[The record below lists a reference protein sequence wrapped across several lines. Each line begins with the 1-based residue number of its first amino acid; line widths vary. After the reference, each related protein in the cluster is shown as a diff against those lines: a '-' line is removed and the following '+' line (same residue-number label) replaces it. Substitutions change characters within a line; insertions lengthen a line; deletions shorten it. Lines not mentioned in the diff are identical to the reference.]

1 MNGERVGLVLSGSA
15 ARGPYQAGALS
26 VLIPALLADG
36 KAPVVFLG
44 TSSGGISAT
53 LLAQFADTGAEAGQH
68 VADVWTSFGAVFDN
82 PLFGGASLRVVGRS
96 VLGGLIEPVSSFL
109 DTTPLREHAR
119 KVFDPARVRA
129 NVDRGQPLTLAVAAT
144 VCPTEGAAARSR
156 LFLLGE
162 RPVRPPHDHAVDV
175 VGVEQITLS
184 HVLASAA
191 IPLAFPPEYVAEP
204 HPWRGYYVDGGV
216 RLNAPVDAALACG
229 VTRLVVV
236 SGHSVG
242 APPQPRPV
250 PLGAPPDTAATAA
263 LSVRAVLSDGLS
275 DDLHALGRHNRWLRE
290 IEDVVPEDRRPGTRV
305 PYLAVAP
312 EDGQLAQLAADV
324 FRPSA
329 LPLTANSAIGR
340 MLDALGDGVG
350 RDELLSLILFD
361 GEYARQQVELGRR
374 RAEEA
379 LADGWRFGPPEQED
393 G

>member
-1 MNGERVGLVLSGSA
+1 
-15 ARGPYQAGALS
+15 
-26 VLIPALLADG
+26 
-36 KAPVVFLG
+36 
-44 TSSGGISAT
+44 
-53 LLAQFADTGAEAGQH
+53 
-68 VADVWTSFGAVFDN
+68 
-82 PLFGGASLRVVGRS
+82 
-96 VLGGLIEPVSSFL
+96 
-109 DTTPLREHAR
+109 
-119 KVFDPARVRA
+119 
-129 NVDRGQPLTLAVAAT
+129 
-144 VCPTEGAAARSR
+144 
-156 LFLLGE
+156 
-162 RPVRPPHDHAVDV
+162 
-175 VGVEQITLS
+175 
-184 HVLASAA
+184 
-191 IPLAFPPEYVAEP
+191 
-204 HPWRGYYVDGGV
+204 
-216 RLNAPVDAALACG
+216 
-229 VTRLVVV
+229 
-236 SGHSVG
+236 
-242 APPQPRPV
+242 
-250 PLGAPPDTAATAA
+250 
-263 LSVRAVLSDGLS
+263 VRAVLSDGLS